1 MVHSS
6 SRTSEIYYFRKSASL
21 GGADLQ
27 TIADAHFSKYEL
39 SARHIIK
46 EIDISSFSSFLKWL
60 EGIGR
65 TQNSNLVQK
74 YESDDDTPANEDDYQ
89 AQSDGKEWLSL
100 TFLQNITFFKP
111 QRI

>member
-46 EIDISSFSSFLKWL
+46 EIDISSFFKFFKMF
-60 EGIGR
+60 GIGR

-100 TFLQNITFFKP
+100 TFLQNITFF
-111 QRI
+111 

>member
-1 MVHSS
+1 M
-6 SRTSEIYYFRKSASL
+6 F
-21 GGADLQ
+21 
-27 TIADAHFSKYEL
+27 
-39 SARHIIK
+39 
-46 EIDISSFSSFLKWL
+46 
-60 EGIGR
+60 GIGR

-111 QRI
+111 QRR